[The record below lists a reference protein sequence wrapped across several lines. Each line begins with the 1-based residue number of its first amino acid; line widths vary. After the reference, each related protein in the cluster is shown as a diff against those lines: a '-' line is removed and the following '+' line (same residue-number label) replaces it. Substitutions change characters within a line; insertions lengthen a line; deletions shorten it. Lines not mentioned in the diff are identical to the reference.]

1 MKRESHFVLRGRR
14 RDQSSKDTNGLSSAE
29 MESLESI
36 CEAVLPPLSPQ
47 SDSDEHVDIFWQSSA
62 SQSSVPHQVAEI
74 LVKRA
79 IIEALILIRVILWM
93 LATRLGTLL
102 LCGSLCI
109 TDTWPFINNFSNISL
124 EKREKIVQKWLQ
136 HRFLTPI
143 RLAFLYIKVL
153 CVWVFFSQV
162 DENGENPTWK
172 AIGYDVSAEEKKASS
187 FENKERPLDKGM
199 VEAMYETNSSLP
211 LSLSQKG
218 LKVVTDAKS
227 NVLRIKCDAV
237 VIGSGCGGGVAAA
250 VLASSGLKVL
260 VLEKG
265 NYFTA
270 MDYSSLEGP
279 SMDELYE
286 SGGTMASVDGNMA
299 ILAGS
304 TVGGGSAINWSAS
317 IRTPEYVLKEWAEKH
332 KLSMFWG
339 SEYVSAMDL
348 VCERIGVT
356 DKCSMEGLQNQ
367 ALRKGCENLGLQVDY
382 VPRNSSKHHHCGFCN
397 YGCRQGDK
405 QGTQTTW
412 LVDAVNH
419 GAVILT
425 GCKAERFVL
434 QNNEGRK
441 YGRKKKCLGVMAKS
455 LRNHIKW
462 RVQVEATVTISAAG
476 ALLTPPLMISSGLKN
491 KNIGKNL
498 HLHPVLMAWG
508 YFPDSV
514 SDLQGKCYEG
524 GIITSVHK
532 VLSGDSKVR
541 AIVETPALG
550 PGAFASLFP
559 WVSGQGFKETMLKYS
574 RTVHFITIIK
584 DKGSGEVKKEGRVR
598 YHLDEDDKENL
609 KAGLKQALRILIGAG
624 AIEVGT
630 HQSNGQRIK
639 CGGTSE
645 NDVKEFLDSIYVAG
659 GPLSLQEKWTLC
671 SSAHQMGSCR
681 MGVSEEGSAVDEK
694 GQSWEAARLFVC
706 DASLLPTAIGVNPMI
721 TIQST
726 AYCIA
731 KRITESLRME

>member
-1 MKRESHFVLRGRR
+1 MERESHFLLRGRR
-14 RDQSSKDTNGLSSAE
+14 REWSSKHSPLSSAE
-29 MESLESI
+29 MESLGSI
-36 CEAVLPPLSPQ
+36 CEALLPPLSPP
-47 SDSDEHVDIFWQSSA
+47 SHYSDEQIRLFWHSSA
-62 SQSSVPHQVAEI
+62 SQLSVTHQVAEM

-79 IIEALILIRVILWM
+79 IIEALILVRVILWM

-102 LCGSLCI
+102 LCGSLCF
-109 TDTWPFINNFSNISL
+109 TDAWPFINNFSNISL
-124 EKREKIVQKWLQ
+124 EKREKIVQKWLK

-162 DENGENPTWK
+162 DENGENPAWK
-172 AIGYDVSAEEKKASS
+172 AIGYEVSAELKNKSN
-187 FENKERPLDKGM
+187 FDKERPLEKGM

-211 LSLSQKG
+211 ISLSQKG

-227 NVLRIKCDAV
+227 NVLRVKCDAV
-237 VIGSGCGGGVAAA
+237 IVGSGCGGGVAAA

-286 SGGTMASVDGNMA
+286 SGGTMASLDGNMA

-317 IRTPEYVLKEWAEKH
+317 IRTPEYVLKEWAEEH
-332 KLSMFWG
+332 KLSLFG
-339 SEYVSAMDL
+339 SSEYVSAMDL

-367 ALRKGCENLGLQVDY
+367 ALRKGCKNLGLQVDY
-382 VPRNSSKHHHCGFCN
+382 VPRNSSEDHNCGLCN
-397 YGCRQGDK
+397 YGCRQGNK
-405 QGTQTTW
+405 KGTQTTW
-412 LVDAVNH
+412 LVDAVKH

-425 GCKAERFVL
+425 GFKAERFVL
-434 QNNEGRK
+434 QNNKAGK
-441 YGRKKKCLGVMAKS
+441 CGRKKKCLGVMAKS
-455 LRNHIKW
+455 LTKNITW
-462 RVQVEATVTISAAG
+462 RIQIEARVTISAAG
-476 ALLTPPLMISSGLKN
+476 ALFTPPLMISSGLRN
-491 KNIGKNL
+491 KSIGKNL
-498 HLHPVLMAWG
+498 HMHPVLMAWG

-514 SDLQGKCYEG
+514 SDLNGKCYEG

-559 WVSGQGFKETMLKYS
+559 WVSGLDFKETMLKYS
-574 RTVHFITIIK
+574 RTVHFITIIN
-584 DKGSGEVKKEGRVR
+584 DKGSGEVRREGRVR
-598 YHLDEDDKENL
+598 YHLDEEDKENL

-630 HQSNGQRIK
+630 HQSDGQRIK
-639 CGGTSE
+639 CKGTSE
-645 NDVKEFLDSIYVAG
+645 KEVNEFLDSIYVAG
-659 GPLSLQEKWTLC
+659 GPMSVEEKWNLC
-671 SSAHQMGSCR
+671 GSAHQMASCR
-681 MGVSEEGSAVDEK
+681 MGKSEKEGGVDEN
-694 GQSWEAARLFVC
+694 GQSWEAEGLFVC

-731 KRITESLRME
+731 KRIVEYFPK

>member
-1 MKRESHFVLRGRR
+1 MERENHFLLRGRR
-14 RDQSSKDTNGLSSAE
+14 REWSSKHSPLSPAE
-29 MESLESI
+29 MESLGSI
-36 CEAVLPPLSPQ
+36 CEALLPPLSPP
-47 SDSDEHVDIFWQSSA
+47 SEYSDEQIRLFWHSSA
-62 SQSSVPHQVAEI
+62 SQLSVTHQVAEM

-79 IIEALILIRVILWM
+79 IIEALILVRVILWM

-102 LCGSLCI
+102 LCGSLCF
-109 TDTWPFINNFSNISL
+109 TDAWPFINNFSKISL
-124 EKREKIVQKWLQ
+124 KKREKIVQKWLK

-153 CVWVFFSQV
+153 CAWVFFSRV
-162 DENGENPTWK
+162 DENGENPAWK
-172 AIGYDVSAEEKKASS
+172 AIGYEVSAELKNKSN
-187 FENKERPLDKGM
+187 FEKERPLEKGM

-211 LSLSQKG
+211 ISLSQKG

-227 NVLRIKCDAV
+227 NVLRVKCDAV
-237 VIGSGCGGGVAAA
+237 IVGSGCGGGVAAA
-250 VLASSGLKVL
+250 VLASSSLKVL

-286 SGGTMASVDGNMA
+286 SGGTMATLDGNMG

-317 IRTPEYVLKEWAEKH
+317 IRTPEYVLKEWAEEH
-332 KLSMFWG
+332 KLSLFG
-339 SEYVSAMDL
+339 SSEYISAMDL

-356 DKCSMEGLQNQ
+356 DKSSMEGLQNQ
-367 ALRKGCENLGLQVDY
+367 ALRKGCKNLGLQVDY
-382 VPRNSSKHHHCGFCN
+382 VPRNSSEDHNCGFCN
-397 YGCRQGDK
+397 YGCRQGNK
-405 QGTQTTW
+405 KGTQTTW
-412 LVDAVNH
+412 LVDAVEH

-425 GCKAERFVL
+425 GFKAERFVL
-434 QNNEGRK
+434 QNNKAGTC
-441 YGRKKKCLGVMAKS
+441 GRKKKCLGVMAKS
-455 LRNHIKW
+455 LTKNITW
-462 RVQVEATVTISAAG
+462 RIQVEAKVTISAAG
-476 ALLTPPLMISSGLKN
+476 ALFTPPLMISSGLRN
-491 KNIGKNL
+491 KNIGRNL
-498 HLHPVLMAWG
+498 HMHPVLMAWG

-514 SDLQGKCYEG
+514 SDLNGKCYEG

-550 PGAFASLFP
+550 PGTFASLFP
-559 WVSGQGFKETMLKYS
+559 WVSGLDFKETMLKYS
-574 RTVHFITIIK
+574 KTVHFITIIN
-584 DKGSGEVKKEGRVR
+584 DKGSGEVRREGRVR
-598 YHLDEDDKENL
+598 YGLDEEDKENL

-624 AIEVGT
+624 AVEVGT
-630 HQSNGQRIK
+630 HQSDGQRIK
-639 CGGTSE
+639 CRGTSE
-645 NDVKEFLDSIYVAG
+645 KEVNEFLDSIYVAG
-659 GPLSLQEKWTLC
+659 GPMSLEEKWNVC
-671 SSAHQMGSCR
+671 GSAHQMASCR
-681 MGVSEEGSAVDEK
+681 MGKSEKEGGVDEN
-694 GQSWEAARLFVC
+694 GQSWEAEGLFVC

-731 KRITESLRME
+731 KRIVEYSPN